1 MDDAV
6 TQEKVPPQEGEAGTD
21 ATVRRLEALL
31 FVAPAAVTY
40 AELARA
46 LSLSEE
52 EVKAGIDALAR
63 LLEGRGIELQR
74 LGSRVQ
80 LVTAADLAED
90 VERFLGLDLS
100 GKLSHAALET
110 LAIIA
115 YRQPI
120 TRAEIEA
127 IRGVNSDG
135 VLRSLLNKGLI
146 EIVGRK
152 ESVGRPLL
160 YGTTMTFLQYFGL
173 RDLSELPPLDEST
186 VSAESLEQ
194 ALRQV
199 HTETEQNTRDA
210 SGAD

>member
-1 MDDAV
+1 MDDVV
-6 TQEKVPPQEGEAGTD
+6 TQEKVPPQEGEVGTD

-52 EVKAGIDALAR
+52 EVKEGIDALAR

-74 LGSRVQ
+74 LGPRVQ